1 MQVLLNLNASYVC
14 VGKLGGS
21 HLFAVHMAL
30 SAVNL
35 AECAGDCLS
44 VATLAE
50 IYVSA
55 ALRVKTSL
63 PRLLHITSVRT
74 FTVLCPSSP
83 SVISHINSSPS
94 ISHPRH
100 TMTLPMCGPLLL
112 ILCLSLPL

>member
-1 MQVLLNLNASYVC
+1 MQVLLRLNASYVS

-74 FTVLCPSSP
+74 LIVLSSTP
-83 SVISHINSSPS
+83 PPLSHT
-94 ISHPRH
+94 H
-100 TMTLPMCGPLLL
+100 TL
-112 ILCLSLPL
+112 

>member
-1 MQVLLNLNASYVC
+1 MQVLLRLNLFYVS

-35 AECAGDCLS
+35 AECTGECMS

-74 FTVLCPSSP
+74 FIVLCLSSP
-83 SVISHINSSPS
+83 SVTYIVFLSHRS
-94 ISHPRH
+94 
-100 TMTLPMCGPLLL
+100 
-112 ILCLSLPL
+112 LS

>member
-1 MQVLLNLNASYVC
+1 MQVLLRLNASCVS

-74 FTVLCPSSP
+74 LIVHCLCSP
-83 SVISHINSSPS
+83 SVMYTVFPSH
-94 ISHPRH
+94 
-100 TMTLPMCGPLLL
+100 
-112 ILCLSLPL
+112 

>member
-1 MQVLLNLNASYVC
+1 MQVLLRLNASYVS

-74 FTVLCPSSP
+74 LIVLSSP
-83 SVISHINSSPS
+83 PSPPTPNPRPLSHTQTLTHSPFVSV
-94 ISHPRH
+94 
-100 TMTLPMCGPLLL
+100 C
-112 ILCLSLPL
+112 LC

>member
-1 MQVLLNLNASYVC
+1 MQVLLRLNSSC
-14 VGKLGGS
+14 LSVGKLGGS

-74 FTVLCPSSP
+74 LVMFGLY
-83 SVISHINSSPS
+83 
-94 ISHPRH
+94 
-100 TMTLPMCGPLLL
+100 
-112 ILCLSLPL
+112 LSQT

>member
-1 MQVLLNLNASYVC
+1 MIICYIHETEHFYVS

-21 HLFAVHMAL
+21 HLFAAHMAL

-63 PRLLHITSVRT
+63 PRLLHITSVR
-74 FTVLCPSSP
+74 
-83 SVISHINSSPS
+83 
-94 ISHPRH
+94 
-100 TMTLPMCGPLLL
+100 
-112 ILCLSLPL
+112 ILFVLSLFTFCHMHAFLTLGICTKPVSL

>member
-1 MQVLLNLNASYVC
+1 MS

-21 HLFAVHMAL
+21 HLFALHMAL

-35 AECAGDCLS
+35 AECARDCLS

-74 FTVLCPSSP
+74 SLTLILHFPFLTLRECTKSVSIDLSFSPVCLSILLSP
-83 SVISHINSSPS
+83 SVPLSLYVS
-94 ISHPRH
+94 IS
-100 TMTLPMCGPLLL
+100 LNV
-112 ILCLSLPL
+112 